1 MHERDKTQ
9 SSEGLAEAVT
19 SLRDDVVAEAR
30 ATGASE
36 SNLQPLEASRMLATE
51 LSDQYMLHS
60 LSVLYSSPSIKM

>member
-51 LSDQYMLHS
+51 LSDQHMLQS